1 MLTCLESRTQVI
13 QTENMSKDTSWN
25 HMVLSIVNI
34 FIFDEVGRVFMF
46 VTKGNFH
53 QSASRLPMM
62 RVPPKVWVGPT
73 CLQVTRHAPQTPP
86 PPLQDLFSVSSAV
99 ETGADNSEE
108 LLRKYRGSAVIP
120 PHEPE
125 HSSDKSRV
133 KKLSVRRIP
142 VKPGAYAG
150 SQDPSFFGVGPGNR
164 K

>member
-1 MLTCLESRTQVI
+1 
-13 QTENMSKDTSWN
+13 
-25 HMVLSIVNI
+25 
-34 FIFDEVGRVFMF
+34 
-46 VTKGNFH
+46 
-53 QSASRLPMM
+53 MM

-108 LLRKYRGSAVIP
+108 LLRKYQGSAVIS

-133 KKLSVRRIP
+133 TELSVKEESQLNW
-142 VKPGAYAG
+142 VHTPGARINFFLRLVQETG
-150 SQDPSFFGVGPGNR
+150 SEVRQDI
-164 K
+164 

>member
-1 MLTCLESRTQVI
+1 MA
-13 QTENMSKDTSWN
+13 
-25 HMVLSIVNI
+25 LSSVKNL
-34 FIFDEVGRVFMF
+34 IFDEVGRVFMF
-46 VTKGNFH
+46 VKRVNFH

-108 LLRKYRGSAVIP
+108 LLRKYWGSTVIS

-125 HSSDKSRV
+125 HSSDKSRF
-133 KKLSVRRIP
+133 KKLFVRRIP
-142 VKPGAYAG
+142 VKPGAFAG
-150 SQDPSFFGVGPGNR
+150 NQDPSFLEVGPGNR